1 MTRPLHIRLV
11 FAACLVVLLAA
22 MAGVSVTTLRLDH
35 AQLLAAQQAETE
47 EKVRLALWRMDSLL
61 TSIMVEESARPFSA
75 WESFSRSE
83 PALTKGYAP
92 FKPGEVLTPSPLLAY
107 SSSNVL
113 LHFQLSPEG
122 ALTSPQVP
130 LGAERVPAL
139 MNGTTAER
147 IETAANQLNKYQ
159 SLLNA
164 QCPAP
169 PTDLALLNSPVNGSM
184 LNRDVLINGC
194 AVIRTNIVGPI
205 TVPGQAEWVAQVAQA
220 NGPPLQQ
227 AMGGQQTPN
236 SSQRLRS
243 INELQA
249 RSSINQAAQWQ
260 AVDNAGNQNQYPNR
274 SQAGAS
280 RSGSPRSSLSS
291 SSADTN
297 PPRRTNG
304 VEAPSA
310 PVRPSAALPVTDLVG
325 EGLFKPVWLGSE
337 LVLARRVNFADRFV
351 VQGVWLN
358 WTNLRESLVASVKDL
373 FPAAEVRPVL
383 TANADPQA
391 RLLAAIPA
399 QLVIGQASASPL
411 PVWSPVRSALLVA
424 WLCVLLAAVAVAV
437 LLHGTVS
444 LSERRAAFVS
454 AVTHELRT
462 PLTTFKMYSEMLAE
476 GMIPDETKRKS
487 YLSTLCSE
495 ANRLS
500 HLVEN
505 VLAYARLER
514 GSARSRVECVS
525 LGQLIDRVKDR
536 LDQRAGQAGMKIVID
551 SDATALQTSVHID
564 VSAVEQILFNLVD
577 NACKYAAPTATEK
590 LIHLEALPDGKFAML
605 RVRDHGQGISLEGA
619 KRLFQPFSK
628 SAHEAAHSAPGV
640 GLGLALCRR
649 LSRSMGG
656 DLRLD
661 ALVKDGACF
670 VLTLPLSH
678 GPSPATDASIA

>member
-11 FAACLVVLLAA
+11 FAACLLVLLAA
-22 MAGVSVTTLRLDH
+22 MAAVSVTTLRLDR
-35 AQLLAAQQAETE
+35 AQMQAGQQAETE

-75 WESFSRSE
+75 WESFSHNE

-92 FKPGEVLTPSPLLAY
+92 IQPGEVLSPSPLLAY

-113 LHFQLSPEG
+113 LHFQLNPEG
-122 ALTSPQVP
+122 QLTSPQVP
-130 LGAERVPAL
+130 LGAERAPAL
-139 MNGTTAER
+139 VNGATIAS
-147 IETAANQLNKYQ
+147 IQTAAARLNDYQ
-159 SLLNA
+159 SLLNFECVA
-164 QCPAP
+164 PPADLGLSPAP
-169 PTDLALLNSPVNGSM
+169 AGASV
-184 LNRDVLINGC
+184 LNRDLLITSC
-194 AVIRTNIVGPI
+194 AVFRTNTVGPI
-205 TVPGQAEWVAQVAQA
+205 TVPQQLLTQADAPRSQRF
-220 NGPPLQQ
+220 L
-227 AMGGQQTPN
+227 GGQQKRNPQQQDILN
-236 SSQRLRS
+236 D
-243 INELQA
+243 NEWQA
-249 RSSINQAAQWQ
+249 RANFNQSAQMQ
-260 AVDNAGNQNQYPNR
+260 VATNAYFGNQMSSRADGQ
-274 SQAGAS
+274 
-280 RSGSPRSSLSS
+280 RSGFPSSL
-291 SSADTN
+291 
-297 PPRRTNG
+297 G
-304 VEAPSA
+304 GSA
-310 PVRPSAALPVTDLVG
+310 PRPTNATVALNLPQRPTAALPITDIAG
-325 EGLFKPVWLGSE
+325 EGVFKPLWVGSE

-358 WTNLRESLVASVKDL
+358 WTNLRQSLAASLKDL
-373 FPAAEVRPVL
+373 FPSAEIAPV
-383 TANADPQA
+383 TGANTDPQA

-399 QLVIGQASASPL
+399 RLVIGPASLAAL
-411 PVWSPVRSALLVA
+411 PGWSPVRTALVVA
-424 WLCVLLAAVAVAV
+424 WLCVVLAALAVAV

-476 GMIPDETKRKS
+476 DMVPDEAKRKT

-514 GSARSRVECVS
+514 GSARSRIERVS
-525 LGQLIDRVKDR
+525 LGQLIERVKPH
-536 LDQRAGQAGMKIVID
+536 LDQRAAQAEMSVVVD
-551 SDATALQTSVHID
+551 SDAMALGTVVHVD
-564 VSAVEQILFNLVD
+564 ASAVEQILFNLVD
-577 NACKYAAPTATEK
+577 NACKYAAPTATERI
-590 LIHLEALPDGKFAML
+590 IHLEALPDGKFAML
-605 RVRDHGQGISLEGA
+605 RVRDHGQGITAEGA

-661 ALVKDGACF
+661 ALVKNGACF
-670 VLTLPLSH
+670 VLTLPVSAQ
-678 GPSPATDASIA
+678 GEAPAAAIG